1 MNLQEYI
8 SSGLLEAYV
17 LGALPEAECAQVAA
31 DIARYPELAAEV
43 AILQATLGDMAKAT
57 AMAPPPAMEDKIW
70 AAIQAQNNH
79 TASNVVTPAPTPTKT
94 IELNSA
100 RTRSFM
106 PRWASAAAVAAL
118 IVSLIGNYVYWNAN
132 KNLEANNQSLA
143 ANLKTVQDSSTN
155 MSSKLASYQ
164 HANDMMAKPGT
175 RMVMMHS
182 MQPGHEM
189 GGMIL
194 WDTTSKQVAMMVNKM
209 PPPPAGKQYQLWV
222 IQGKTPVSLG
232 VLPLD
237 MKPSDMKMAEGIATG
252 DAFAV
257 SLEKEGGSPTPDM
270 QQIYVLGAVHQG

>member
-31 DIARYPELAAEV
+31 DVARYPELAAEV
-43 AILQATLGDMAKAT
+43 AVLEATLGDMARAT
-57 AMAPPPAMEDKIW
+57 AVPPPLAMEDKIW
-70 AAIQAQNNH
+70 TAIQAQSNRP
-79 TASNVVTPAPTPTKT
+79 AANVVAPIANKT
-94 IELNSA
+94 IELTGSK
-100 RTRSFM
+100 TRSFM

-118 IVSLIGNYVYWNAN
+118 VISLIGNYVYWNAN
-132 KNLEANNQSLA
+132 KNLEATNQSLA
-143 ANLKTVQDSSTN
+143 ANLKSVQDSSTA
-155 MSSKLASYQ
+155 MSHRLASYQ
-164 HANDMMAKPGT
+164 HANDMMAKPST

-194 WDTTSKQVAMMVNKM
+194 WDTSSKQVAMMVNKM

-232 VLPLD
+232 VLPLN
-237 MKPSDMKMAEGIATG
+237 MQPSDMKMADGVASG

-270 QQIYVLGAVHQG
+270 QQIYVLGTVHQG